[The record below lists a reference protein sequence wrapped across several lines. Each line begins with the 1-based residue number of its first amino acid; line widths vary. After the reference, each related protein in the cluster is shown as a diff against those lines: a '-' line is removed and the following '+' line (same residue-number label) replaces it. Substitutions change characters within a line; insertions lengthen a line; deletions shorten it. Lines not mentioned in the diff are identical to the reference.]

1 MENQNQ
7 LSKTTTNIRKC
18 LQSEIYTE
26 KKPFYSI
33 FNCKNTKIEGKKDS
47 NVFNMGR
54 FGPLIVTHKENKEK
68 IKPSNKKFKY
78 EEDQVPK
85 FNYFT
90 DHHLC
95 EETLHYWTDLQ
106 HPKIL
111 RHYSKEKNK
120 NKYKKLT
127 EYWIVK

>member
-78 EEDQVPK
+78 ERT
-85 FNYFT
+85 FYYANYKT
-90 DHHLC
+90 ICDD
-95 EETLHYWTDLQ
+95 EN
-106 HPKIL
+106 KIIN
-111 RHYSKEKNK
+111 YAEKSCF
-120 NKYKKLT
+120 L
-127 EYWIVK
+127 